1 MIEHRDDLA
10 ARRARRAWLRQ
21 DECVDDEPP
30 DVGPGA
36 TPHAAAAQ
44 RTARWAD
51 RLAAVLRAEIHDAER
66 RGVISVGQ
74 GEQLLARL
82 VVVVDQAVSPSG

>member
-10 ARRARRAWLRQ
+10 ARRARRVRPWQER
-21 DECVDDEPP
+21 DDGEPR
-30 DVGPGA
+30 DA
-36 TPHAAAAQ
+36 TPESTSHTSAAQ
-44 RTARWAD
+44 RTARWVD

-66 RGVISVGQ
+66 RGVISVGE

-82 VVVVDQAVSPSG
+82 VVVVDQAVTPTG